1 MHAYTLPNIIL
12 ALLLAFSSF
21 LESPNSISV
30 EARKLS
36 TSDGVF
42 KVELIHRN
50 SPLSPYYK
58 RELQGFESDN
68 KSDATSYALKG
79 NNGGQYFMKI
89 ALGTPK
95 VEFLAVADTGSDLI
109 WVQCAPCKTCFSQK
123 SPLFDPTK
131 SSTYHTI
138 PCTSPNCT
146 PPDLTTSCS
155 PYNTSNNNNNN
166 NNKSSKSCF
175 YQSIYGDTRQSSG
188 ILATET
194 ISLPTPHPTS
204 ISLSSGIFGCGT
216 DQQGPY
222 NSPLEGFVGLGAG
235 PSSLVSQL
243 GPKIN
248 YKFSYCL
255 APLTS
260 GVSSKLTF
268 GADITGPKVVST
280 PFQIGLAG
288 TQPTFYNLT
297 LNGISVGDINNSV
310 QLNSGL
316 GIIIDSGTTLTM
328 LPTNTYTSLK
338 YSLKSAIGLN
348 TIPSPLEDY
357 DLCYNTSST
366 SGQQFSPPDVIFL
379 FQGAEVVLKAFNTFR
394 EIEDGVSC
402 LAMMATDGTPIFGN
416 IAQVNFEIGYDLKA
430 KQVSFAPTDCTK
442 Y

>member
-109 WVQCAPCKTCFSQK
+109 W
-123 SPLFDPTK
+123 
-131 SSTYHTI
+131 
-138 PCTSPNCT
+138 
-146 PPDLTTSCS
+146 
-155 PYNTSNNNNNN
+155 
-166 NNKSSKSCF
+166 
-175 YQSIYGDTRQSSG
+175 SIYGDTRQSSG